1 MLTKFESKSNRV
13 KGLSFHPVRPW
24 ILASLHNGIIQ
35 LWDYRMGTLLD
46 RFDEHD
52 GPVRGVD
59 FHKVQPLIVSGGDDY
74 KIKVWDYKL
83 RRCLFTLLGHL
94 DYIRTVEFHNEYPWI
109 VSASDDQTIRIWNWQ
124 SRGCVSVLTGH
135 NHYVMC
141 AGFHPKDDLIVSAS
155 LDQTVRVWDISGLRK
170 KTVRG
175 APQRAEDATNM
186 VARMNADL
194 FGGTDAVVKYV
205 LEGHDRGVNWAAFH
219 PTLPLVISGADDRQ
233 VKLWRMNETKA
244 WEVDTMRGH
253 TNNVSCA
260 IFHPRHELIVSDS
273 EDRSVRVWDI
283 SKRMGVQTF
292 RREHDRFWVLAAH
305 PSANLLAAGH
315 DAGLLV
321 FKLGPAAAGARP
333 ARAPA
338 ASSPSGRCTCGCS
351 SSPRGGTRPWSPC
364 AGRARGSSQAWAA
377 RPGASPTTSSTPGG
391 ERFAA
396 AGRRRGHLRARHLR
410 ARPLRLPGG
419 EPRDL
424 QPGRAAARSS
434 RNSRRPGQ
442 EPPDPDQELPER
454 GDQEGG
460 PAAPAD
466 GLPVLRRRLG
476 PRPAQDRGPGGA
488 LRAAVAARARGGAG
502 AAREVR
508 VLVPGRRA
516 RGAGLQARDRAGRP
530 GPGAAVLGRGDRA
543 GQVGRLG
550 RAPPAVHLQVGR
562 AERRPTT
569 SNHVKYLLPNGDT
582 GILRTLEAP
591 LYICQASHLQ
601 ALCLDREGKTRALEL
616 DCTEALF
623 KLALEAKQCW
633 RSDAAGLGFS
643 RLSRQAVVGYLQ
655 DKGYPEVALH
665 FLLPSSQNKTKKK
678 CLKCG
683 DIESAIATAYELN
696 ADDAWRRLGREAL
709 RQGKL
714 EVVEMAYQR
723 CRDLERLSFLYL
735 VAGRTEKLRK
745 MQLIAQKKGD
755 LMSRFH
761 NALYLGDAQERVA
774 VLEAAGQTALAYLTA
789 STHGLQEDADRLRQ
803 LLEAS
808 PPNKHTPQQ
817 TQTRA
822 WAAGQPVPAPAAPPV
837 LLQPPTPI
845 LRQEDWPLC
854 RVTQSTFADYMDG
867 TAAEVQ
873 AEAAADPFN
882 AGEAAGA
889 AWDDDLDFDEV
900 QHAGPAGRPGG
911 GRRAAAGTG
920 AKPGGGAWED
930 DDLDF
935 GDEDLDLGP
944 AAPSP
949 AQARGAEDEGGGAPR
964 AARGPP
970 PSPPQRPS
978 GGGGGGGFALPE
990 PGPLAPARWVQ
1001 NSSHAADHAAAG
1013 SFESAMQLLNRQ
1025 IAAVNFAPLRKHFL
1039 KVYHAAGA
1047 QLPGLP
1053 GTPALRLPLSRGAA
1067 AAAAAAARARRGGGE
1082 GRPASGAAA
1091 RERPDRGAQ
1100 ERVPPLPRRAVR
1112 GAGGV
1117 RGHPD
1122 GGAADRGPRAQRGRR
1137 VPRDGRDLPR
1147 VHHRHP
1153 PQGGDRR
1160 VRRGPQ
1166 AADGAGRLL
1175 HAPEPA
1181 ARPPVAGP
1189 APGHGLRLQAQEL
1202 HHGGLLRA
1210 AAAGA
1215 AGHQL
1220 REERRPQ
1227 AEGPEGAAEERA
1239 DGVQRARAGLR
1250 RAQPLRR
1257 GRRRPRA
1264 HLPGFAGGDLSLLR
1278 KPLPAPARQRALCHL
1293 QHLPDWG

>member
-321 FKLGPAAAGARP
+321 FKLERERPAAAAHAGRLFYVKDRYLRMFEFATGRDAP
-333 ARAPA
+333 VVSLRRAGQGQL
-338 ASSPSGRCTCGCS
+338 SGLGGT
-351 SSPRGGTRPWSPC
+351 PRGLSYNQFNPREANVLLQLDVDGGTYELVTFALDPS
-364 AGRARGSSQAWAA
+364 ASQAAE
-377 RPGASPTTSSTPGG
+377 PQD
-391 ERFAA
+391 
-396 AGRRRGHLRARHLR
+396 LR
-410 ARPLRLPGG
+410 
-419 EPRDL
+419 
-424 QPGRAAARSS
+424 
-434 RNSRRPGQ
+434 
-442 EPPDPDQELPER
+442 
-454 GDQEGG
+454 
-460 PAAPAD
+460 
-466 GLPVLRRRLG
+466 
-476 PRPAQDRGPGGA
+476 
-488 LRAAVAARARGGAG
+488 
-502 AAREVR
+502 
-508 VLVPGRRA
+508 
-516 RGAGLQARDRAGRP
+516 RGAGLAAAFVARNRF
-530 GPGAAVLGRGDRA
+530 AVLDKNR
-543 GQVGRLG
+543 QILIKNFQNEVTKKV
-550 RAPPAVHLQVGR
+550 APPHPQTDSLFFAGVSGRVLLKTEDRVVLFEQQSRRVLGEVQVPRVKYVYWSPDGAR
-562 AERRPTT
+562 VALVSKHAIVLADRDLGQLCSVAETVRVKSGAWDERRPLFIYST

-623 KLALEAKQCW
+623 KLALEAKQYGEVM
-633 RSDAAGLGFS
+633 RLVRHS
-643 RLSRQAVVGYLQ
+643 RLCGRAVVGYLQ

-665 FLLPSSQNKTKKK
+665 FVRDTAQRFDLA
-678 CLKCG
+678 LKCG

-803 LLEAS
+803 LLEA
-808 PPNKHTPQQ
+808 
-817 TQTRA
+817 
-822 WAAGQPVPAPAAPPV
+822 AGQPVPAPAAPPV

-889 AWDDDLDFDEV
+889 AWDDDLDFDED
-900 QHAGPAGRPGG
+900 GGPGG
-911 GRRAAAGTG
+911 AAAG
-920 AKPGGGAWED
+920 
-930 DDLDF
+930 
-935 GDEDLDLGP
+935 
-944 AAPSP
+944 
-949 AQARGAEDEGGGAPR
+949 
-964 AARGPP
+964 
-970 PSPPQRPS
+970 
-978 GGGGGGGFALPE
+978 
-990 PGPLAPARWVQ
+990 
-1001 NSSHAADHAAAG
+1001 
-1013 SFESAMQLLNRQ
+1013 
-1025 IAAVNFAPLRKHFL
+1025 
-1039 KVYHAAGA
+1039 
-1047 QLPGLP
+1047 
-1053 GTPALRLPLSRGAA
+1053 
-1067 AAAAAAARARRGGGE
+1067 
-1082 GRPASGAAA
+1082 
-1091 RERPDRGAQ
+1091 
-1100 ERVPPLPRRAVR
+1100 
-1112 GAGGV
+1112 
-1117 RGHPD
+1117 
-1122 GGAADRGPRAQRGRR
+1122 
-1137 VPRDGRDLPR
+1137 
-1147 VHHRHP
+1147 
-1153 PQGGDRR
+1153 
-1160 VRRGPQ
+1160 
-1166 AADGAGRLL
+1166 
-1175 HAPEPA
+1175 
-1181 ARPPVAGP
+1181 
-1189 APGHGLRLQAQEL
+1189 
-1202 HHGGLLRA
+1202 A

-1215 AGHQL
+1215 A
-1220 REERRPQ
+1220 
-1227 AEGPEGAAEERA
+1227 
-1239 DGVQRARAGLR
+1239 
-1250 RAQPLRR
+1250 
-1257 GRRRPRA
+1257 
-1264 HLPGFAGGDLSLLR
+1264 
-1278 KPLPAPARQRALCHL
+1278 
-1293 QHLPDWG
+1293 